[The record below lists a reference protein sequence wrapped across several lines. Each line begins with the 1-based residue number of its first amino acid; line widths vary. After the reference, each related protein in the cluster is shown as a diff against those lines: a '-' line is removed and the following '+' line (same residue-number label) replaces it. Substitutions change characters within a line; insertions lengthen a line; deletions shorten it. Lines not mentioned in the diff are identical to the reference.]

1 MKVQNK
7 KSNLLNQVISE
18 YTENDILKLVVSK
31 IKSKNYIEAY
41 SIADQY
47 ITESLAKILVI
58 KNGELA
64 KVRERLS
71 VKTTLDIINRLGMM
85 DNISSD
91 YIENISK
98 FKNKRN
104 LLIHNSI
111 NSKPIKADRYFKRL
125 PVYIVMYTDLLYFD
139 LSIKL
144 MKVDTSVPHFDKR
157 SLDHWLQKNDERFSL
172 FLSFLL
178 NMYIIT
184 HRNKKN
190 VKNIS
195 NFSKFLADVV
205 NNIFPFL
212 NDDIRQ
218 KNKSNKKFSK
228 YLINMI
234 LRGKKAESYKI

>member
-7 KSNLLNQVISE
+7 KSKLLNQVISE

-41 SIADQY
+41 SIVDQY

-111 NSKPIKADRYFKRL
+111 NSKPIKVDMYFKRL

-139 LSIKL
+139 LSIRL
-144 MKVDTSVPHFDKR
+144 MKVDTSVSHFDKQ

-218 KNKSNKKFSK
+218 KNKSDKKFSK